1 MHGREGNEEKKD
13 DMTTIVAVIQ
23 KPPALLDRAQ
33 TIARVVKS
41 IDEAA
46 DAGASL
52 LVFPEAYVP
61 GYPTW
66 IWRLRPG
73 GDGVLTGEI
82 HARLHA
88 NAIDV
93 ARGDL
98 QPVQDAAAKRRATI
112 VLGINEL
119 DGGFSGTTLFN
130 TLVVIGPDG
139 ALLNRHRKLMQTN
152 PERKVWG
159 MGDASGLK
167 VVDTPAGRLGAL
179 ICWESYMPLARY
191 ALYAQNIDIYV
202 APTWDSGES
211 WLATMRH
218 IAKEAGCWVIGT
230 ATAMQGCD
238 LPEDFPERDKLYKA
252 DEWVNDGDAVVVK
265 PMGAIAAG
273 PLHREKGILYAEID
287 AEAARRSRR
296 SIDVCGHYSRPDIF
310 SFAVD
315 RKPYP
320 PVVFSDG

>member
-1 MHGREGNEEKKD
+1 MLEGK
-13 DMTTIVAVIQ
+13 MTTKVAVIQ
-23 KPPALLDRAQ
+23 KPPVLLDRDK
-33 TIARVVKS
+33 TIAGVLES
-41 IDEAA
+41 IGEAA
-46 DAGASL
+46 AAGASL

-73 GDGVLTGEI
+73 GDNALTGEI
-82 HARLHA
+82 HARLRA
-88 NAIDV
+88 NAVDL

-98 QPVQDAAAKRRATI
+98 QPVQDSAAKHGVTF

-119 DGGFSGTTLFN
+119 DSGFSGTTLFN
-130 TLVVIGPDG
+130 TVVVIGPDG
-139 ALLNRHRKLMQTN
+139 ALLNRHRKLMPTN
-152 PERKVWG
+152 PERMVWG

-167 VVDTPAGRLGAL
+167 VVDTPAGRLGTL

-191 ALYAQNIDIYV
+191 ALYAQSIDIYV
-202 APTWDSGES
+202 APTWDTGES

-230 ATAMQGCD
+230 ATAMQGSD
-238 LPEDFPERDKLYKA
+238 VPDDFPERDKLYKPE
-252 DEWVNDGDAVVVK
+252 EWINDGDAVVVK

-273 PLHREKGILYAEID
+273 PLNREKGILYAEID
-287 AEAARRSRR
+287 AEAARRARR

-310 SFAVD
+310 SFVVD
-315 RKPYP
+315 RKPHL
-320 PVVFSDG
+320 PVVFSD